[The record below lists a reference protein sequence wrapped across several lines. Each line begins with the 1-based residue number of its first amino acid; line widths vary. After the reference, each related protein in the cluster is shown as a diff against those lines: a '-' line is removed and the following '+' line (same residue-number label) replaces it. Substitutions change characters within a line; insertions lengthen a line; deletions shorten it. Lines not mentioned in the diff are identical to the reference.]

1 MATGIKGITI
11 DIGGNTAP
19 LNKALADVNKTSR
32 NLQNELKQVDKLLK
46 LDPKNT
52 ELLAQKQKL
61 LSEAIGN
68 TKEKLETLK
77 EAEKQ
82 AQQQF
87 QNGEISEAQVDASVK
102 RILKWKQNLGIFN
115 IDTYQKKVKST
126 EPTDTVGS
134 EE

>member
-1 MATGIKGITI
+1 MGAGIKGITI

-19 LNKALADVNKTSR
+19 LNKALSEVNKTSR

-61 LSEAIGN
+61 LSEQIES
-68 TKEKLETLK
+68 TKGKLDTLK

-82 AQQQF
+82 VQA
-87 QNGEISEAQVDASVK
+87 
-102 RILKWKQNLGIFN
+102 
-115 IDTYQKKVKST
+115 
-126 EPTDTVGS
+126 
-134 EE
+134 

>member
-52 ELLAQKQKL
+52 ELLVQKQKL

-68 TKEKLETLK
+68 TNKRNSSFKTAKFPKNNTARCNAKLLK
-77 EAEKQ
+77 
-82 AQQQF
+82 
-87 QNGEISEAQVDASVK
+87 
-102 RILKWKQNLGIFN
+102 R
-115 IDTYQKKVKST
+115 KKN
-126 EPTDTVGS
+126 
-134 EE
+134 